1 MSFEAFTDEQ
11 ARVAVNVA
19 QSYVGWIEAER
30 LLATLPYN
38 LQIRTINS
46 TRYLYEISD
55 RRGNGRSLGR
65 VDDEGQ
71 ARFDDYQEDKAAA
84 KAQRDGGREILET
97 NCRLYRTLRLPMLPA
112 DAGTI
117 LREADRQGMLD
128 GEIMVVGTNALP
140 AYALEAAGFIR
151 DAPDETQDF
160 DLAWTKPPPA
170 TSVARLWEM
179 LKTVDASFTVNSERP
194 FQARNRK
201 AYEVEVLVAP
211 SRVDG
216 IATQDKPT
224 PVSLPEQEW
233 LLMGR
238 PVDHVVGC
246 RDASPARLVVPDPR
260 YFALHKLWM
269 AEKPSRNPLKRPK
282 DARQGMALLDAVA
295 GAMPQFPLDE
305 AFRDEVPPEVKKHYD
320 QWLAQAPTQARRA
333 W

>member
-1 MSFEAFTDEQ
+1 MPFEPFTDEQ
-11 ARVAVNVA
+11 ARVAVNIA
-19 QSYVGWIEAER
+19 QSYASWIEAER
-30 LLATLPYN
+30 ALASLPYN
-38 LQIRTINS
+38 LQIRTINN

-65 VDDEGQ
+65 VDDERQ
-71 ARFDDYQEDKAAA
+71 ARFDAYQDEKATA
-84 KAQRDGGREILET
+84 KARRDGGRGALET
-97 NCRLYRTLRLPMLPA
+97 NGRLYRTLRLPMLPA
-112 DAGTI
+112 DAGEI

-128 GEIMVVGTNALP
+128 GEIMVIGTNAMP

-151 DAPDETQDF
+151 EAPDETQDF

-170 TSVARLWEM
+170 TGVARLWDM
-179 LKTVDASFTVNSERP
+179 LKAVDSSFTVNSERP

-211 SRVDG
+211 SRADG
-216 IATQDKPT
+216 IGTRDKPM
-224 PVSLPEQEW
+224 PVPLHEQEW

-238 PVDHVVGC
+238 PVDHVVAC

-282 DARQGMALLDAVA
+282 DGKQGMALLDAVVV
-295 GAMPQFPLDE
+295 AMPQYPLDD
-305 AFRDEVPPEVKKHYD
+305 AFRDGLPADLRDHYD
-320 QWLAQAPTQARRA
+320 RWSAQAPKPSQKA